1 MVSKEHL
8 VWDEREFPP
17 AWEVKR
23 YRTVKE
29 RREGEDASVQRAE
42 GSARNRQSS
51 GGQGFLSW
59 NKLER
64 SQLEQTGKMWI
75 LLGEDLLLPW
85 CWSSLASGW

>member
-1 MVSKEHL
+1 M

-23 YRTVKE
+23 YGTVKE
-29 RREGEDASVQRAE
+29 RREGEDASVQIAE

-51 GGQGFLSW
+51 EGQGFLSW

-64 SQLEQTGKMWI
+64 CGSPLEKTCI
-75 LLGEDLLLPW
+75 YLGAGAVWPLDGRTATVEEGL
-85 CWSSLASGW
+85 